1 MALCHSETHLPER
14 GTVTDPAIEAAQRA
28 IESYGLLPNHVF
40 YGPDGPMLIEA
51 AREAL
56 APLRAKHQRRA
67 RQYGPDV
74 CTSCRDA
81 YGGHADWPTG
91 TDRLIYPS
99 EEL

>member
-1 MALCHSETHLPER
+1 MS
-14 GTVTDPAIEAAQRA
+14 DPAVDAAARA
-28 IESYGLLPNHVF
+28 FAQVEDDDLAYASERDKSGFIT
-40 YGPDGPMLIEA
+40 A

-56 APLRAKHQRRA
+56 APLRAKHQKVQR
-67 RQYGPDV
+67 PDGTYR

>member
-1 MALCHSETHLPER
+1 MS
-14 GTVTDPAIEAAQRA
+14 DPAVEAAQRA
-28 IESYGLLPNHVF
+28 WRKKLVVSEPIPEAVKP
-40 YGPDGPMLIEA
+40 PMGFVDA

-81 YGGHADWPTG
+81 YGDHADWPTG

>member
-1 MALCHSETHLPER
+1 M
-14 GTVTDPAIEAAQRA
+14 TDPAIEAAQRA